1 MKNLVSIFALT
12 LLMITTAIVSYGTQ
26 NSTAGD
32 RTLENLQTAFN
43 GESNANARYVA
54 FAVLLQKP
62 KKSTPAITVT

>member
-1 MKNLVSIFALT
+1 LSDSAATKESTST
-12 LLMITTAIVSYGTQ
+12 L
-26 NSTAGD
+26 D
-32 RTLENLQTAFN
+32 NLQTAFN